1 MKMTKTIAKMKEQGM
16 YERIHSFVKDK
27 IQEGDNPQEHK
38 KELESI
44 IKFEFVL
51 EHSGVMDVML
61 DEMSDIALQL
71 IAESIIEDAQEELKM
86 DALNAVDTDA
96 LFEKATGHKPDDSG
110 LKKSNEEKLEDAI
123 VDGFL
128 NFLNDVLGK

>member
-1 MKMTKTIAKMKEQGM
+1 
-16 YERIHSFVKDK
+16 
-27 IQEGDNPQEHK
+27 
-38 KELESI
+38 
-44 IKFEFVL
+44 
-51 EHSGVMDVML
+51 MDVML

>member
-1 MKMTKTIAKMKEQGM
+1 MGM
-16 YERIHSFVKDK
+16 EI
-27 IQEGDNPQEHK
+27 
-38 KELESI
+38 ES
-44 IKFEFVL
+44 KW
-51 EHSGVMDVML
+51 
-61 DEMSDIALQL
+61 MSDIALQL

-96 LFEKATGHKPDDSG
+96 LFEKTTGHKPDDSG
-110 LKKSNEEKLEDAI
+110 LKKSNEEKLEDAV

>member
-1 MKMTKTIAKMKEQGM
+1 
-16 YERIHSFVKDK
+16 
-27 IQEGDNPQEHK
+27 
-38 KELESI
+38 
-44 IKFEFVL
+44 
-51 EHSGVMDVML
+51 ML

-96 LFEKATGHKPDDSG
+96 LFEKATGRKSDDSG

>member
-1 MKMTKTIAKMKEQGM
+1 
-16 YERIHSFVKDK
+16 
-27 IQEGDNPQEHK
+27 
-38 KELESI
+38 
-44 IKFEFVL
+44 
-51 EHSGVMDVML
+51 
-61 DEMSDIALQL
+61 
-71 IAESIIEDAQEELKM
+71 M

-96 LFEKATGHKPDDSG
+96 LFEKATGRKPDDSG